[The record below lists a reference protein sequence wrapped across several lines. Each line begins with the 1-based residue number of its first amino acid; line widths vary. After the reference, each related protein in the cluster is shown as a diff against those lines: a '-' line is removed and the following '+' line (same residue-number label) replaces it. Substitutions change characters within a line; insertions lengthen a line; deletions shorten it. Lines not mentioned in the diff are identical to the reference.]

1 MVKICSAENYHNDEK
16 YKEHF
21 SKYSFDL
28 SPFQKH
34 SVEAIV
40 DGNHSLV
47 CAPTGSGKSMPA
59 EFAIEYFA
67 SIGKKT
73 IYTSPIKALSNQK
86 FYEFTQKFP
95 HISIGIL
102 TGDIKTNPDA
112 DVLIMTTEILLNKL
126 YQINST
132 SDAVVSNI
140 SFDMDIHN
148 DLACVVFDEVHYI
161 NDAERGRVWEQS
173 IMLLPPHVQMVM
185 LSATID
191 QPEKFASWIESRD
204 SRDEK
209 GNSVFSTNSK
219 KIVSLAVT
227 HHRIVPLTHYS
238 FVSCTES
245 IFKILKDK
253 EAEKEIRDFIDK
265 PHIIQSSK
273 GEFQEKHY
281 YKMKRILETFEQ
293 KRCFQKRGHVL
304 NQVCKHLVENQMLP
318 ALCFVLSR
326 KQLEVCAHEVTT
338 ILLEDDSKVPY
349 IVHRECEQII
359 RKLPNFQEYLE
370 LPEYVNMVA
379 LLEKGIAIHHA
390 GVMPVLREMVELLYS
405 KGYIKLLFATE
416 TFAIGLNMP
425 TKTVIF
431 TDVNKF
437 DGRESRMLYSHE
449 YTQMAGRAGRR
460 GIDTVGNVIHLNNLF
475 RGMDFVS
482 YKAMMNGKPQTLV
495 SKFKISYNL
504 LFSLI
509 DVGQQDFT
517 RFASRSMIQE
527 DIDSELG
534 GIYRKMGELS
544 LEIEK
549 GELLLSHLKTPK
561 KVVEEYMDLCEKR
574 VGVVNKKRKEIDRR
588 LSQIQEE
595 YKNLEKDR
603 GAIESVLKKQKEY
616 QELEKDYQH
625 TEKYLQSQVT
635 TLLEYLV
642 AEKFVVHNPELVEN
656 KYTLTKMGLFAS
668 QLKELP
674 CLPFARMV
682 ESGRLNGLTSFELIL
697 LFSCF
702 TNVNVCDDFKTFK
715 PKCDLFRVNDLLN
728 DLKKDMEKIQDFETK
743 CRVNTGTDYSHHYDL
758 LNYMEAW
765 CLCKDAASCK
775 YLLQRMEK
783 EKEIFLGEFVKAV
796 LKINNVAC
804 EIEKIAEMSGN
815 MELLEKVKQI
825 PELTLKFV
833 ATNQSLYV

>member
-1 MVKICSAENYHNDEK
+1 
-16 YKEHF
+16 
-21 SKYSFDL
+21 
-28 SPFQKH
+28 
-34 SVEAIV
+34 
-40 DGNHSLV
+40 
-47 CAPTGSGKSMPA
+47 
-59 EFAIEYFA
+59 
-67 SIGKKT
+67 
-73 IYTSPIKALSNQK
+73 
-86 FYEFTQKFP
+86 
-95 HISIGIL
+95 
-102 TGDIKTNPDA
+102 
-112 DVLIMTTEILLNKL
+112 MTTEILLNKL

-204 SRDEK
+204 SRDK
-209 GNSVFSTNSK
+209 NGHSVFSTNSK

-227 HHRIVPLTHYS
+227 NHRIVPLTHYS

-349 IVHRECEQII
+349 IVRRECEQII

-527 DIDSELG
+527 DIDCELG

-642 AEKFVVHNPELVEN
+642 AEKFVEFSGELVGN

-702 TNVNVCDDFKTFK
+702 TNVNVGDDFKAFT
-715 PKCDLFRVNDLLN
+715 PNCQMVGVNELLN

-765 CLCKDAASCK
+765 CLCKDAPSCK
-775 YLLQRMEK
+775 YLLQQMEK